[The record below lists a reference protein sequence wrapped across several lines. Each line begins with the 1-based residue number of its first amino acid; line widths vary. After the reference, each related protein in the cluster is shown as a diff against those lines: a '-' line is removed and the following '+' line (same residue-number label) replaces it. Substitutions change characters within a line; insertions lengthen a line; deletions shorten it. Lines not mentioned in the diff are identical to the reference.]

1 MDLHTYLPIHRNLFL
16 QFSSAVRN
24 RLFHIVYIYIC
35 VDDWIPVT
43 TKHIH
48 FLKSNLSTIS
58 NTEKENNE
66 NSGKQPYC

>member
-24 RLFHIVYIYIC
+24 ILFHIVYIC

-43 TKHIH
+43 TKHIN
-48 FLKSNLSTIS
+48 LKKKVI
-58 NTEKENNE
+58 
-66 NSGKQPYC
+66 